1 MNLLKKIWNSLGPF
15 KIKSIYF
22 GLILIVTAIFE
33 TLGIG
38 IIYQIIKII
47 IEPDFIKNNYYLSS
61 LSNYFN
67 ISGDQFILL
76 ILFTILIIFIIKNTL
91 IVLFTKWQQ
100 NFLFHLHH
108 HIF

>member
-47 IEPDFIKNNYYLSS
+47 IEPDFINNNYYLSS
-61 LSNYFN
+61 LSQA
-67 ISGDQFILL
+67 GR
-76 ILFTILIIFIIKNTL
+76 
-91 IVLFTKWQQ
+91 
-100 NFLFHLHH
+100 HLHSEN
-108 HIF
+108 FPALYQESYYLFLKSF